1 MTDNRNPS
9 IDANRSANITYDAFW
24 HGQMALAKSVFSKP
38 SRLLERRLNW
48 HRILYVQY
56 TNPGCYP
63 PLHHSSRILANADWD
78 VLFFGKES
86 FGSSSIL
93 NLPPDPRIRQKKS
106 SSPAGGLLK
115 LHYLWFCVRVLWQTF
130 LWRPA
135 WLYAS
140 DMLSYPAALL
150 ILMLTKTR
158 VILHEHDSPSHKDSS
173 NRLLLWTRA
182 QVARRACL
190 NILPSAPRAE
200 AFRKATQAST
210 LQVVWNCPLIQEM
223 PAPKAGG
230 DRDSFVLYYHG
241 NVSPTLIPLTV
252 ITSLKLLPEA
262 VVMRIVGYETG
273 GNVGYTKTLIET
285 AASLGVAHRVFIV
298 PPISRSKLF
307 ELCREGDV
315 GLAFFPDPT
324 GPADSFAGA
333 SNKVFD
339 YLCCGMPVL
348 IPNTVEWQNFFRG
361 SGLTLACEPSSPES
375 IAASVLWF
383 YNHRG
388 EARSMGER
396 GRQKMLQD
404 WNYEAQFEPVVRYL
418 SGYRDVFHRRT
429 DTRNAGHCEC
439 RRPRDEPRGQ

>member
-158 VILHEHDSPSHKDSS
+158 VILHEHDYLRVEFQV
-173 NRLLLWTRA
+173 NRSKRGRSESE
-182 QVARRACL
+182 ARRKRPQFSLA
-190 NILPSAPRAE
+190 
-200 AFRKATQAST
+200 
-210 LQVVWNCPLIQEM
+210 IQQ
-223 PAPKAGG
+223 
-230 DRDSFVLYYHG
+230 S
-241 NVSPTLIPLTV
+241 
-252 ITSLKLLPEA
+252 
-262 VVMRIVGYETG
+262 
-273 GNVGYTKTLIET
+273 
-285 AASLGVAHRVFIV
+285 
-298 PPISRSKLF
+298 
-307 ELCREGDV
+307 
-315 GLAFFPDPT
+315 
-324 GPADSFAGA
+324 
-333 SNKVFD
+333 
-339 YLCCGMPVL
+339 
-348 IPNTVEWQNFFRG
+348 Q
-361 SGLTLACEPSSPES
+361 
-375 IAASVLWF
+375 
-383 YNHRG
+383 
-388 EARSMGER
+388 
-396 GRQKMLQD
+396 
-404 WNYEAQFEPVVRYL
+404 
-418 SGYRDVFHRRT
+418 
-429 DTRNAGHCEC
+429 
-439 RRPRDEPRGQ
+439 